1 MIIFIIV
8 PNITVCQ
15 EEIRAEFHFFI
26 KALFA
31 QINRKAPEIFPE
43 FVDFADAM
51 ITKNRSYG
59 FFDQITDGEIVRNI
73 EKRFVY

>member
-43 FVDFADAM
+43 FVGFAEVM
-51 ITKNRSYG
+51 TTNNRTYG
-59 FFDQITDGEIVRNI
+59 FFHQITDGEIVRNI